1 MSMRFPD
8 PGTPECW
15 RLDTPAQTLVFASWR
30 KRLPSLVYWGAP
42 LAPDEDLTAL
52 AQSQL
57 RPIGNAVLDIVPE
70 LSICPEEGRGF
81 QGQPGIRA
89 FDGEGRSLMTQFR
102 LEEVESHADSLRFTA
117 RDADCGLTYAATFRP
132 FPDSDVIEA
141 EAVLS
146 SENVVPV
153 RIEWLAAPV
162 LALPDT
168 APDFIE
174 YAGRWTQEFGERRV
188 AFERGVHMREARRGR
203 TGHDHFP
210 AMIVPQPGC
219 TFDRGEV
226 CGITFAFSG
235 AHRLIVEE
243 TPDGRRQCQM
253 GVAEVVTLAKGEAV
267 SSESTYLAFSSG
279 GLNGL
284 AQSFQRHVR
293 NHIVVFPEPARPRL
307 VHYNCWEAVY
317 FDHRLDVLEDLAD
330 RAARIGAERFVLDDG
345 WFGSKTRGRDDDT
358 TSLGD
363 WHVDQRKYPDG
374 LTPFIEHVE
383 KLGMRF
389 GLWVEPEMVNLDS
402 DLARA
407 HPDWVI
413 LPEGREAMTGRGQH
427 VLDLTNPAV
436 TSHLYE
442 RLDALLTEYHIDY
455 LKWDMNRDLT
465 LAVDRDGKPLLRR
478 QVHAV
483 YALIDRLREAHP
495 SVEIESCASGGARID
510 YGILKRTHRVWLSD
524 SNDAHERWIMQNAAM
539 QFLPPEIV
547 GSHVG
552 PRHCH
557 TSGRELA
564 MAFRAA
570 VAMTG
575 HMGFEMDLRELTP
588 AEEATLAQ
596 YTRLYKENRGW
607 MQRGSQHRLQPP
619 RPEILAQLFVSEAK
633 DRFLAFAAT
642 MAVPQSETTGPL
654 RLTGLDAAAKYRL
667 RLLNADDVSHRA
679 TRWFDSP
686 LVTENG
692 LTLTGGTLMQS
703 GIVLPVA
710 FPDTLWLVEGAR
722 ES

>member
-1 MSMRFPD
+1 MRFLD
-8 PGTPECW
+8 PGIPECW
-15 RLDTPAQTLVFASWR
+15 RLDTPAQTLVLASWR
-30 KRLPSLVYWGAP
+30 EHLPSLVYWSAP
-42 LAPDEDLTAL
+42 LATDEDLTAL

-70 LSICPEEGRGF
+70 LSVCPEEGRGF

-89 FDGEGRSLMTQFR
+89 FDGEGRALLTQFR
-102 LEEVESHADSLRFTA
+102 LECAESDADGLRFTA
-117 RDADCGLTYAATFRP
+117 RDQGCGLAYTARLRRFA
-132 FPDSDVIEA
+132 DSDVIEA
-141 EAVLS
+141 EATLS
-146 SENVVPV
+146 LESDLPV
-153 RIEWLAAPV
+153 RVEWLAAPV
-162 LALPDT
+162 LALPET

-174 YAGRWTQEFGERRV
+174 CAGRWTQEFGERRV
-188 AFERGVHMREARRGR
+188 PFQRGVHMRESRRGR

-210 AMIVPQPGC
+210 AIIIPEPG
-219 TFDRGEV
+219 TSFDTGGAYGV
-226 CGITFAFSG
+226 TFAFSG

-243 TPDGRRQCQM
+243 MPDGRRQCQT
-253 GVAEVVTLAKGEAV
+253 GVAETVTLAKGQAV
-267 SSESTYLAFSSG
+267 SSEKAYLAFSSN

-284 AQSFQRHVR
+284 ARSFQRHVR
-293 NHIVVFPEPARPRL
+293 NHIVAFPDPVRPRL

-317 FDHRLDVLEDLAD
+317 FDHRLDVLKDLAE

-345 WFGSKTRGRDDDT
+345 WFGSKHHGRDDDT

-363 WHVDQRKYPDG
+363 WHVDRRKYPDG
-374 LTPFIEHVE
+374 LALLIDHVE
-383 KLGMRF
+383 RLGMRF
-389 GLWVEPEMVNLDS
+389 GLWVEPEMVNLES

-407 HPDWVI
+407 HPDWII
-413 LPEGREAMTGRGQH
+413 LPEGREPMTGRGQH

-436 TSHLYE
+436 TDHLFA
-442 RLDALLTEYHIDY
+442 RLDALLSEYCIDY

-524 SNDAHERWIMQNAAM
+524 SNDAHERWKTQNAAM

-564 MAFRAA
+564 IAFRAA
-570 VAMTG
+570 VAMSG

-588 AEEATLAQ
+588 DEEAALAN
-596 YTRLYKENRGW
+596 YTALYKENRDW
-607 MQRGSQHRLQPP
+607 MHRGSQHRLQPP
-619 RPEILAQLFVSEAK
+619 RPEILAQAFVSEAK
-633 DRFLAFAAT
+633 DRFLVFSAT

-654 RLTGLDAAAKYRL
+654 RLAGLDERAKYRL
-667 RLLNADDVSHRA
+667 RLLNADDISRRA
-679 TRWFDSP
+679 TRWFGSP
-686 LVTENG
+686 LATEKG
-692 LTLTGGTLMQS
+692 LSLTGGTLMRS

-710 FPDTLWLVEGAR
+710 FPDTMWLVEGIR

>member
-1 MSMRFPD
+1 MRFPD

-15 RLDTPAQTLVFASWR
+15 RLDTAAQTLVFASWR
-30 KRLPSLVYWGAP
+30 KHLPCLVYWGAP
-42 LAPDEDLTAL
+42 LAAEEDLAML
-52 AQSQL
+52 AASQL
-57 RPIGNAVLDIVPE
+57 RPIGNAVLDIAPE

-89 FDGEGRSLMTQFR
+89 FDGEGRALLTQFR
-102 LEEVESHADSLRFTA
+102 LEGVESGADGLRFTA
-117 RDADCGLTYAATFRP
+117 RDAGCGLTYAATFRL

-141 EAVLS
+141 EALLS
-146 SENVVPV
+146 SENTSAA

-162 LALPDT
+162 LALSEQ
-168 APDFIE
+168 APAFIE

-188 AFERGVHMREARRGR
+188 PLERGIHMRETRRGR

-210 AMIVPQPGC
+210 AIVVPEPG
-219 TFDRGEV
+219 TSLDAGGAY
-226 CGITFAFSG
+226 GITFGFSG

-253 GVAEVVTLAKGEAV
+253 GVAEAVTLTEGQAA
-267 SSESTYLAFSSG
+267 SSEKASLAFSSD

-284 AQSFQRHVR
+284 ARSFQQHVR
-293 NHIVVFPEPARPRL
+293 NRIVAFPEPVRPRP

-317 FDHRLDVLEDLAD
+317 FDHRLDVLKDLAE

-345 WFGSKTRGRDDDT
+345 WFGKRDDDT

-363 WHVDQRKYPDG
+363 WHVDRRKYPDG
-374 LTPFIEHVE
+374 LAPLIDHVE
-383 KLGMRF
+383 RLGMRF
-389 GLWVEPEMVNLDS
+389 GLWVEPEMVNLES
-402 DLARA
+402 ELARA
-407 HPDWVI
+407 HPDWII
-413 LPEGREAMTGRGQH
+413 LPEGCEPMTGRGQH
-427 VLDLTNPAV
+427 VLDLTNREV
-436 TSHLYE
+436 TDHLFE
-442 RLDALLTEYHIDY
+442 RLDALLREYRIDY

-465 LAVDRDGKPLLRR
+465 LAVGRNGMPLLRR

-483 YALIDRLREAHP
+483 YALMDRLREAHP

-510 YGILKRTHRVWLSD
+510 YGILKHTHRVWLSD
-524 SNDAHERWIMQNAAM
+524 SNDAHERWRMQNAAM

-564 MAFRAA
+564 MAFRAS

-575 HMGFEMDLRELTP
+575 HMGFEMDLRELTLD
-588 AEEATLAQ
+588 EEATLAH

-607 MQRGSQHRLQPP
+607 MHRGSQHRLQPP
-619 RPEILAQLFVSEAK
+619 RPEIMAQMFVSEPK
-633 DRFLAFAAT
+633 DRFLIFSAT
-642 MAVPQSETTGPL
+642 MAVPRSETAGPL
-654 RLTGLDAAAKYRL
+654 RLTGLDTGGKYRL
-667 RLLNADDVSHRA
+667 RLLNADDISRRV

-686 LVTENG
+686 LATEKG
-692 LTLTGGTLMQS
+692 LSLIGRTLMQS

-710 FPDTLWLVEGAR
+710 FPDTMWLVEGAR

>member
-1 MSMRFPD
+1 MSTRFPD

-30 KRLPSLVYWGAP
+30 KHLPCLVYWGAP
-42 LAPDEDLTAL
+42 LAAGEDLIAL
-52 AQSQL
+52 AQGQL
-57 RPIGNAVLDIVPE
+57 RLIGNAVLDLAPE

-81 QGQPGIRA
+81 QGQVGIRA
-89 FDGEGRSLMTQFR
+89 FGADDRPLLTQFT
-102 LEEVESHADSLRFTA
+102 LEDAESAADMLRFVA
-117 RDADCGLTYAATFRP
+117 RDAGCELTYTASFRR
-132 FPDSDVIEA
+132 FPESDVIEA
-141 EAVLS
+141 EAQLRSDTDASARV
-146 SENVVPV
+146 
-153 RIEWLAAPV
+153 EWLAAPV
-162 LALPDT
+162 LALPEA

-188 AFERGVHMREARRGR
+188 PFARGVHMREARRGR

-210 AMIVPQPGC
+210 AIVLPQPGC
-219 TFDRGEV
+219 TFDSGEAY
-226 CGITFAFSG
+226 GATFAFSG
-235 AHRLIVEE
+235 AHRTIVEG

-253 GVAEVVTLAKGEAV
+253 GIAGPAILAKGGAV
-267 SSESTYLAFSSG
+267 SSEKLYLAFSRG

-284 AQSFQRHVR
+284 ADSFQRHVR
-293 NHIVVFPEPARPRL
+293 NHIVVFPDSARPRP

-317 FDHRLDVLEDLAD
+317 FDHRLDVLKELAE

-345 WFGSKTRGRDDDT
+345 WFGKRDDDT

-363 WHVDQRKYPDG
+363 WHVDRRKYPDG
-374 LTPFIEHVE
+374 LAPLIEHVE
-383 KLGMRF
+383 GLGMRF
-389 GLWVEPEMVNLDS
+389 GLWVEPELVNLDS

-407 HPDWVI
+407 HPDWII
-413 LPEGREAMTGRGQH
+413 LPAGREPITGRGQR

-436 TSHLYE
+436 TNHLFE
-442 RLDALLTEYHIDY
+442 RLDALLSEYRIDY

-483 YALIDRLREAHP
+483 YALIDRLRAAHA

-524 SNDAHERWIMQNAAM
+524 SNDAHERWKMQNAAM

-557 TSGRELA
+557 TSGRELS

-575 HMGFEMDLRELTP
+575 HMGFEMDLRELTDE
-588 AEEATLAQ
+588 EEATLAR

-607 MQRGSQHRLQPP
+607 MHCGSQHRLQPP
-619 RPEILAQLFVSEAK
+619 RPEILAQMFVSETK
-633 DRFLAFAAT
+633 DRFLVFSAT

-654 RLTGLDAAAKYRL
+654 RLAGLDESGQYRL
-667 RLLNADDVSHRA
+667 RLLNKDEVSRRA
-679 TRWFDSP
+679 TRWFGNALAAP
-686 LVTENG
+686 EG
-692 LTLTGGTLMQS
+692 LALSGGALMRS
-703 GIVLPVA
+703 GIVLPLA
-710 FPDTLWLVEGAR
+710 FPDTMWLVEGIR
-722 ES
+722 ESR